1 MRLILRTMAL
11 QAKIEGKASTST
23 DPEDYQ
29 VIVDGPSIGRIYR
42 NPGSSLKDA
51 QWHWTL
57 QVPPYGHGYVA
68 TLEEAKDG
76 ILKAYKNRPACN
88 P

>member
-11 QAKIEGKASTST
+11 QAKLKGEPPFST
-23 DPEDYQ
+23 DPNDYA

-42 NPGSSLKDA
+42 NPGSTLKDA
-51 QWHWTL
+51 QWRWTL

-68 TLEEAKDG
+68 TLEEAKEG
-76 ILKAYKNRPACN
+76 ISKAYKNRPACN